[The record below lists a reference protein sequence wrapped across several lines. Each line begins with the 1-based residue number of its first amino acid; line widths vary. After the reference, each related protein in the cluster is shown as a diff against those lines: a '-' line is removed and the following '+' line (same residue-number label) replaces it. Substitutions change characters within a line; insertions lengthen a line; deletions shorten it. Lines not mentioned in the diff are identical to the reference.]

1 MPETTEK
8 QEPVLAGHGAARLPA
23 VIVDSYN
30 LEIKDK
36 DGFVGDR
43 ASGKAFRRF
52 LDDLRKRLKKIDE
65 DPLGETPS
73 EDISK
78 KRLDRLL
85 VAGDPESAGV
95 VQGAIEDYAKELAGV
110 IRRYLKT
117 KEWRDTEHIVVGGGL
132 KESRVGEL
140 AVGRTAV
147 ILKADGV
154 DIDLDVIRHHPDEAG
169 LIGCAHLAPSW
180 LFQGHDSLLAVDV
193 GGSNIRCGV
202 VMLNL
207 KKAKDLSKAAVWKTS
222 LWRHAEEKPSR
233 TEAVE
238 RLVRMLRDLI
248 KAAEKDGH
256 KLAPLVGV
264 GCPGRIEEDGS
275 IERGG
280 QNLPG
285 NWESSSFNLPREIVK
300 AIPTI
305 GDHETV
311 VLMHNDAVVQGLSE
325 APFMRDAKR
334 WGVLTIGTGLGN
346 ARFTNRN
353 GKNRK
358 PEKNDRAENGKGGK

>member
-1 MPETTEK
+1 M
-8 QEPVLAGHGAARLPA
+8 
-23 VIVDSYN
+23 
-30 LEIKDK
+30 
-36 DGFVGDR
+36 
-43 ASGKAFRRF
+43 
-52 LDDLRKRLKKIDE
+52 
-65 DPLGETPS
+65 
-73 EDISK
+73 
-78 KRLDRLL
+78 
-85 VAGDPESAGV
+85 AGDPESAGV

-285 NWESSSFNLPREIVK
+285 NWESSCFNLPREIVK

-325 APFMRDAKR
+325 APFMRNAKR

-358 PEKNDRAENGKGGK
+358 PEKNDKAENGKGGK

>member
-8 QEPVLAGHGAARLPA
+8 QAPVLAGHGAARLPA
-23 VIVDSYN
+23 VTVDSYN

-43 ASGKAFRRF
+43 ASGQAFRAF
-52 LDDLRKRLKKIDE
+52 LDDLRKRLKKVDE

-73 EDISK
+73 KDISK

-85 VAGDPESAGV
+85 VSGDPESAAV
-95 VQGAIEDYAKELAGV
+95 VQGAIEDYANELAGV

-117 KEWRDTEHIVVGGGL
+117 KEWRDTERIVVGGGL
-132 KESRVGEL
+132 KESRVGAL

-147 ILKADGV
+147 ILKTDGI

-180 LFQGHDSLLAVDV
+180 LFQGHDSLVAADV

-207 KKAKDLSKAAVWKTS
+207 KKAKDLSKAAVWKAT
-222 LWRHAEEKPSR
+222 LWRHSEEKPSR
-233 TEAVE
+233 AEAIE
-238 RLVRMLRDLI
+238 KLVRMLREMI

-256 KLAPLVGV
+256 ALAPLIAI

-275 IERGG
+275 IDRGG

-285 NWESSSFNLPREIVK
+285 NWESPSFNLPREIAK
-300 AIPTI
+300 AIPAI

-325 APFMRDAKR
+325 APFLRDAKR

-346 ARFTNRN
+346 ARFTNRS
-353 GKNRK
+353 GK
-358 PEKNDRAENGKGGK
+358 NGKGEK